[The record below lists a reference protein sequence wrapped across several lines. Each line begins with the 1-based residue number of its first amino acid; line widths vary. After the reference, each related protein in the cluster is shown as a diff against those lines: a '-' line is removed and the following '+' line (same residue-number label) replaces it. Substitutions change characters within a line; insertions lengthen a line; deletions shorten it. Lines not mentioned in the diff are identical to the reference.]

1 MISFT
6 KTLILFTGSFFILFF
21 IFLVK
26 LIILFQY
33 LNFLLTLM
41 ITINGVLKRDFK
53 KRLNAEKY
61 KAHTGSE

>member
-41 ITINGVLKRDFK
+41 ITIIGVLKRDFK